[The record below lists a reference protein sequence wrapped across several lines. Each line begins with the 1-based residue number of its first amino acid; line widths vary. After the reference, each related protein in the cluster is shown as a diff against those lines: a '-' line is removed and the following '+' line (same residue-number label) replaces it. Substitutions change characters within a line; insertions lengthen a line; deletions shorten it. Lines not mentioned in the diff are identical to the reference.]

1 MQEITLVTGN
11 LGKWKIAK
19 DIFDKYNI
27 NLLHEKINTPEI
39 QSNDV
44 VEVSN
49 TQHYTQQKNLTK
61 KLLNLTLATISKN

>member
-1 MQEITLVTGN
+1 MKEITLVTGN